1 MQMDEITIIPRVL
14 KHSFYSINY
23 SYPTRFSK
31 NPFKQPYAATNHE
44 KFSIEARDSQ
54 LWNKFLSEKE
64 KTMASTIFF
73 QKHNKSNTAV
83 EQGSYF

>member
-1 MQMDEITIIPRVL
+1 MQIDEITIIPRVL

-44 KFSIEARDSQ
+44 KFSIEARDS
-54 LWNKFLSEKE
+54 
-64 KTMASTIFF
+64 
-73 QKHNKSNTAV
+73 
-83 EQGSYF
+83 